1 MSNFTPL
8 PALAGGAII
17 GLAASLLLLTHG
29 KIAGISGIYGGLFD
43 RKTEDKP
50 LRLYFVAG
58 LVAAGLLA
66 RFVHPSAVSTG
77 DRSLLLAAVGGLLV
91 GAGTQIGSGCT
102 SGHGVCG
109 ISRLSGRSILA
120 TVTFIA
126 TGVLTVLALRAIG
139 GAS

>member
-50 LRLYFVAG
+50 LRFYFVAG

>member
-29 KIAGISGIYGGLFD
+29 KIAGISGLYGGLFD
-43 RKTEDKP
+43 RDTEDKP
-50 LRLYFVAG
+50 LRFYFLAG
-58 LVAAGLLA
+58 LIAAGVLA
-66 RFVHPSAVSTG
+66 RFVYPSAVSTG
-77 DRSLLLAAVGGLLV
+77 DRSLLLAAAGGLLV
-91 GAGTQIGSGCT
+91 GVGTQLGNGCT

-109 ISRLSGRSILA
+109 ISRLSRRSILA
-120 TVTFIA
+120 TMTFIG